1 MGTRLLHFISA
12 LLLCI
17 PFALPVR
24 AGQPQWVRLNS
35 THFAL
40 VTNAEEKQ
48 GHEAIARF
56 EQMRAAFAELLMR
69 TRINMSTPIEIL
81 ALRSEEDYS
90 AVVPGKQG
98 PLLSDA
104 FFIPGEDKYIFVLNL
119 SRPDNWRAVSYDFA
133 KVLLNYNYPPTQP
146 WFDEG
151 FLQYFSSLRLGGPT
165 QIGGDPES
173 VASRTNNFAQ
183 SLSSQP
189 WLPATELFAMKAPA
203 AGPTPSTKDAM
214 FAAQSWMTMHYLIN
228 KEKLEATGTYLD
240 LVLNQKLP
248 IDQAIQQAFGMS
260 AAQFDQAVKAY
271 SEVIL
276 PQVSTGIAAPA
287 AKGAAAKSIGQAPTV
302 AADEE
307 IGASRQ
313 DLPDE
318 VGPALVAEVQLRVPE
333 HHEAAINKLTSL
345 ASQPKLDNAIVHRA
359 LAFSYLQKNASEET
373 ALELS
378 KAAELDAKDPWLH
391 FYSALLKYHLAQAS
405 GQEFQGL
412 ANMMQDLRAV
422 LDWYPEFAEA
432 YNMLGLAR
440 VEGGGINSAMEAE
453 RAAIRLSPR
462 NQQYQLNMAK
472 IYIAAKQF
480 GAAGANLRILAAS
493 SDPAIAQAAQKQL
506 NDLPMLQKYGVPPQ
520 ASTGSQSVTPPA
532 TASVPRPAA
541 PPVKPSVPQPAREDE
556 SSEKTSGDEDQP
568 PAQPQP
574 DRRPVQ
580 YAKGRLVSVDCSQA
594 PAAVL
599 TVSSAG
605 KSLHL
610 RTPDYKALT
619 LIGADEFSCTWKDRQ
634 VSANYKASGK
644 SDGDLVSLEL
654 R

>member
-1 MGTRLLHFISA
+1 
-12 LLLCI
+12 
-17 PFALPVR
+17 
-24 AGQPQWVRLNS
+24 
-35 THFAL
+35 
-40 VTNAEEKQ
+40 
-48 GHEAIARF
+48 
-56 EQMRAAFAELLMR
+56 
-69 TRINMSTPIEIL
+69 
-81 ALRSEEDYS
+81 
-90 AVVPGKQG
+90 
-98 PLLSDA
+98 
-104 FFIPGEDKYIFVLNL
+104 
-119 SRPDNWRAVSYDFA
+119 
-133 KVLLNYNYPPTQP
+133 
-146 WFDEG
+146 
-151 FLQYFSSLRLGGPT
+151 
-165 QIGGDPES
+165 
-173 VASRTNNFAQ
+173 
-183 SLSSQP
+183 
-189 WLPATELFAMKAPA
+189 
-203 AGPTPSTKDAM
+203 
-214 FAAQSWMTMHYLIN
+214 
-228 KEKLEATGTYLD
+228 
-240 LVLNQKLP
+240 
-248 IDQAIQQAFGMS
+248 
-260 AAQFDQAVKAY
+260 
-271 SEVIL
+271 
-276 PQVSTGIAAPA
+276 
-287 AKGAAAKSIGQAPTV
+287 
-302 AADEE
+302 
-307 IGASRQ
+307 
-313 DLPDE
+313 
-318 VGPALVAEVQLRVPE
+318 VAEVQLRVPE
-333 HHEAAINKLTSL
+333 HREAAINKLTSL

-422 LDWYPEFAEA
+422 LDWYQEFAEA

-480 GAAGANLRILAAS
+480 NAAAANLRILAAS

-520 ASTGSQSVTPPA
+520 AATSGSQSVSPPTA
-532 TASVPRPAA
+532 ASVPRPVA
-541 PPVKPSVPQPAREDE
+541 PPVKVPAPPVKASPPLAQEEE
-556 SSEKTSGDEDQP
+556 SSDKTSGDEDQP

-574 DRRPVQ
+574 DRRPVV

-594 PAAVL
+594 PVAVL

-605 KSLHL
+605 KNLHL

-644 SDGDLVSLEL
+644 ADGDLVSLEL